1 MPKVFAI
8 AFLAGAA
15 VLAGCATD
23 PNYGKSQTAAGK
35 DEEVYTGSRLPRK
48 SSQETSAKTMSGDTW
63 RRESTQ
69 AIGNMPRGN

>member
-1 MPKVFAI
+1 MIKVFAI

-23 PNYGKSQTAAGK
+23 PNYGKSQSAANK

-48 SSQETSAKTMSGDTW
+48 SGDETSAKAVSGDAW
-63 RRESTQ
+63 RRESSQ